1 MFMWRSIQ
9 FILSILICLSM
20 LSCIHTSDK
29 LEIAE
34 RLIETTPDS
43 ALHILQKIKINS
55 FTIHSDKAKY
65 ALLMSEA
72 LDKNDIKVESDSL
85 ISIATE
91 YYDEN
96 DPARAGYAWL
106 YMARCASNS
115 GNASIQANALL
126 KAQEFAIK
134 ATNYKLLGLVYGDKA
149 DIYKAQQDF
158 IGSNYYNK
166 LAYQSFKKGHAYRN
180 SIISLLKIGGDFL
193 YLSRYDS
200 VIVYSTLAEKIASD
214 LNDNFL
220 NSTIYKNIGTAYVQK
235 KDYNRALYYYRRVPD
250 THVAIYD
257 SNKCILLANTFLELG
272 KTDSAA
278 YYLRKVNDFKEMGPY
293 YNKLWQTLY
302 EKQGNTAKALY
313 YAKRVTA
320 VTDSLYKRNLNISF
334 AGMEKKY
341 KYQSLQVSNQRLIIK
356 NKQNNI
362 LLLIALFTLSL
373 GVIVFLFWRYKMKNQ
388 QFESQ
393 RQLLEHEKN
402 LAEKDKENIKLLERQ
417 LKMQNILLS
426 NVDQYRKQ
434 SVKRPDTFS
443 ESKGSIS
450 PILNRTFHEE
460 LIASM
465 DIEYNDI
472 SKRLKDSFPELT
484 EHDILVCCLLIANF
498 DNGMIATILDVRI
511 ESINKHRYR
520 LRTKLK
526 LQNSDNLIDYLC
538 FF

>member
-1 MFMWRSIQ
+1 
-9 FILSILICLSM
+9 
-20 LSCIHTSDK
+20 
-29 LEIAE
+29 
-34 RLIETTPDS
+34 
-43 ALHILQKIKINS
+43 
-55 FTIHSDKAKY
+55 
-65 ALLMSEA
+65 
-72 LDKNDIKVESDSL
+72 
-85 ISIATE
+85 
-91 YYDEN
+91 
-96 DPARAGYAWL
+96 
-106 YMARCASNS
+106 
-115 GNASIQANALL
+115 
-126 KAQEFAIK
+126 
-134 ATNYKLLGLVYGDKA
+134 
-149 DIYKAQQDF
+149 
-158 IGSNYYNK
+158 
-166 LAYQSFKKGHAYRN
+166 
-180 SIISLLKIGGDFL
+180 
-193 YLSRYDS
+193 
-200 VIVYSTLAEKIASD
+200 
-214 LNDNFL
+214 
-220 NSTIYKNIGTAYVQK
+220 
-235 KDYNRALYYYRRVPD
+235 
-250 THVAIYD
+250 
-257 SNKCILLANTFLELG
+257 
-272 KTDSAA
+272 
-278 YYLRKVNDFKEMGPY
+278 
-293 YNKLWQTLY
+293 
-302 EKQGNTAKALY
+302 
-313 YAKRVTA
+313 
-320 VTDSLYKRNLNISF
+320 
-334 AGMEKKY
+334 MEKKY